1 MVILYI
7 ILGWIFGA
15 FLTMVFSPI
24 GIEIWDSATNNEKPD
39 FSSYKSSIL
48 DVVEDPEIV
57 ILILIT
63 WPVWM
68 IALTVINVLH
78 SSYCRFVRW
87 LHKPSRKEIHE
98 EQEKEHKRY
107 VAEVER
113 KYREIMKRG

>member
-7 ILGWIFGA
+7 ILGWVFGT
-15 FLTMVFSPI
+15 FLTMLYAPV
-24 GIEIWDSATNNEKPD
+24 GMEIWDSATNNEKPD
-39 FSSYKSSIL
+39 FSSYKSAIL
-48 DVVEDPEIV
+48 DEFEDPEIV
-57 ILILIT
+57 VLILIT
-63 WPVWM
+63 WPLWM
-68 IALTVINVLH
+68 IVLTVVNVLH

-87 LHKPSRKEIHE
+87 LRKPSRKEIRE